1 MKPMKTITVNEMVKV
16 SWACGH
22 PVSAQNLSGSLNRE
36 GVERIETER
45 PRRVF
50 YDAQGA
56 ADKIASMLG
65 NARATNYGEGRESKA
80 AAYEAILTKCFG
92 YTAEQLAQVEPQTT
106 VGAKKD

>member
-1 MKPMKTITVNEMVKV
+1 MKTITVKQMAK
-16 SWACGH
+16 ACGH
-22 PVSAQNLSGSLNRE
+22 DITPQHLHNALTRE
-36 GVERIETER
+36 GVERTCTVK

-92 YTAEQLAQVEPQTT
+92 YTADQLAQVEPQTT

>member
-1 MKPMKTITVNEMVKV
+1 MKLVKTITVKQMVK
-16 SWACGH
+16 ACGH
-22 PVSAQNLSGSLNRE
+22 DITPQHLHNALTRE
-36 GVERIETER
+36 GVERTCTVN

-50 YDAQGA
+50 YAREGA
-56 ADKIASMLG
+56 EGKILSMYG
-65 NARATNYGEGRESKA
+65 NALATNYGDNRESKA